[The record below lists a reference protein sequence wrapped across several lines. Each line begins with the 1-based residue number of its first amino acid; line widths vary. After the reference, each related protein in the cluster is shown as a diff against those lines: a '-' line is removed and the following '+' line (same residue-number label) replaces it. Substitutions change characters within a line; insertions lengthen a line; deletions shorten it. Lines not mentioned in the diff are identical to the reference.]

1 MIKEVYA
8 QLNSEY
14 LNKLFETYI
23 KINDEKEIINIGGR
37 LIQSEDEII
46 NKSKIIEIFDKFY
59 EIFKR

>member
-23 KINDEKEIINIGGR
+23 KINDEK
-37 LIQSEDEII
+37 
-46 NKSKIIEIFDKFY
+46 K
-59 EIFKR
+59 

>member
-23 KINDEKEIINIGGR
+23 KIKDEK
-37 LIQSEDEII
+37 
-46 NKSKIIEIFDKFY
+46 K
-59 EIFKR
+59 

>member
-23 KINDEKEIINIGGR
+23 KINT
-37 LIQSEDEII
+37 L
-46 NKSKIIEIFDKFY
+46 KIFI
-59 EIFKR
+59 